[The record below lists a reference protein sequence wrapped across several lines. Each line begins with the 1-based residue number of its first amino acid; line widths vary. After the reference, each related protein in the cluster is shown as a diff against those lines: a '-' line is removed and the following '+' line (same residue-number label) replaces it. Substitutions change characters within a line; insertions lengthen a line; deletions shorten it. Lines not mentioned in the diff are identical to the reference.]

1 RIVRAIIAYGRGS
14 SWVGDGTA
22 GADDVQRWVMQR
34 QGQAPE
40 WQDARIHE
48 QVHVVVQRS
57 FAFEKPERIAAP
69 QAHGAEAEH
78 PAPATGKAAPPA
90 QALVWPERQAAAHP
104 NTFRLEERSFAG
116 AFRSQ

>member
-1 RIVRAIIAYGRGS
+1 METRRRFQNTDLEAATARGGRPVDHAPRIVRAIIAYGRGS

-69 QAHGAEAEH
+69 QAH
-78 PAPATGKAAPPA
+78 
-90 QALVWPERQAAAHP
+90 
-104 NTFRLEERSFAG
+104 
-116 AFRSQ
+116 